1 MLGDMLLLVPPV
13 DEIAGA
19 QAVAE
24 KRAIAIPSENNGAT
38 LKFRG

>member
-1 MLGDMLLLVPPV
+1 MLGDMLLLLPPV

-19 QAVAE
+19 HAAAE

>member
-1 MLGDMLLLVPPV
+1 MLGDMLLLLPAV

-19 QAVAE
+19 HAAVE
-24 KRAIAIPSENNGAT
+24 KRAIAMPSENNGAT

>member
-1 MLGDMLLLVPPV
+1 MLGDMLLLLPAV

-19 QAVAE
+19 HAAAQ
-24 KRAIAIPSENNGAT
+24 KRTTAMPSENNGAT